1 MMEDLIGSEEFFPTT
16 RIKTMYIL
24 ANEENILKFPY
35 TFQELCQDNPDTSF
49 IRNMSEE
56 DLREWNVFQI
66 EEQTPPPIDAATE
79 SLEQGTPIFVD
90 GKWKQTWIVVEV
102 DSEEIERR
110 YQAQSILIRSR
121 RNSALDG
128 TDYTQMPDYPGS
140 ESERNFW
147 VSFRQSLRDIPSQP
161 GFPWQVEWPE
171 IPAEVDV

>member
-1 MMEDLIGSEEFFPTT
+1 MTVDLVGMVPLFQIIT
-16 RIKTMYIL
+16 IKTMYIL